1 MTEKVLVCC
10 AVECTRKGIQ
20 ESGRGEGGRGREG
33 GREGGRERRLLLLLL
48 FCCCR
53 CCFHVKEPNKIVSGQ
68 IKKHG
73 VSDRLINNSF
83 CFTCDKRNGYNWFL
97 WEKAEKFCFFF

>member
-20 ESGRGEGGRGREG
+20 ESGRGGGSRE
-33 GREGGRERRLLLLLL
+33 ERRLLLLLL
-48 FCCCR
+48 FCCCCCR
-53 CCFHVKEPNKIVSGQ
+53 CCCCFHIKEPNKIVSGQ

-97 WEKAEKFCFFF
+97 WEKAEKFCFFLN